1 MQGNSNDIKKENE
14 RKKEYLRSYRK
25 SVFREKDILDE
36 IQRLRDDKMF
46 PSVINDGMPRSN
58 KCSDLSDY
66 IVLMDRQIEALKR
79 ERLDK
84 MRIYTDIENRIKTMD
99 DETEKEILR
108 LKYLVGKSFDQIA
121 VYLGYSYRHV
131 TRIHGNALRNFIL

>member
-1 MQGNSNDIKKENE
+1 
-14 RKKEYLRSYRK
+14 
-25 SVFREKDILDE
+25 
-36 IQRLRDDKMF
+36 
-46 PSVINDGMPRSN
+46 
-58 KCSDLSDY
+58 
-66 IVLMDRQIEALKR
+66 
-79 ERLDK
+79 
-84 MRIYTDIENRIKTMD
+84 MD

>member
-1 MQGNSNDIKKENE
+1 MQGNSNDVKKENE

-25 SVFREKDILDE
+25 CVFRERDILDE
-36 IQRLRDDKMF
+36 IQRLRSDKMF

-58 KCSDLSDY
+58 ECSDLSDY